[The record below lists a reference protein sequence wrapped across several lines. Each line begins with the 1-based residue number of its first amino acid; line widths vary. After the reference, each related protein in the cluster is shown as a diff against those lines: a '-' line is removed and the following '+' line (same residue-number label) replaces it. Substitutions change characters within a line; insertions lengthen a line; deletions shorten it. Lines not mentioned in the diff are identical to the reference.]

1 MHMILEPLYKKY
13 GHNSFMIHIPG
24 FDKDERA
31 ALENYMDDCSI
42 GTKATPEG
50 R

>member
-1 MHMILEPLYKKY
+1 MHMILEPLYRKY
-13 GHNSFMIHIPG
+13 GHNSFTIHIPG

-31 ALENYMDDCSI
+31 TLENYMDNCGI